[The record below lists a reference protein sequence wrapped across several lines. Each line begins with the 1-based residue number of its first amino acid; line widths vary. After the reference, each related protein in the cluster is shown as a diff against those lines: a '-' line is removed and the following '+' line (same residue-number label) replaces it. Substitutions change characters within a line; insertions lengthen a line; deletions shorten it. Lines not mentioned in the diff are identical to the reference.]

1 MTGKNN
7 SSTQTPGEYIRE
19 RILQPQKMSVTKAAK
34 VLGIGRPAFSNF
46 LNGKAAMSPDMASRI
61 TRAFGIPA
69 QKLHD
74 LQAAYDAAQS
84 KTKGTPANTSA
95 YVPPF
100 LEIVANEVEN
110 WASSIGARPR
120 LSVFL
125 RTLVNSTGIGLTQ
138 VDFPGNDDAERP
150 GWDGFVIATEGTPW
164 IPKGQS
170 GWEFGCNEDP
180 KTKADKDYKKS
191 TKGVDKSDRNNTTF
205 IFVTP
210 RRWPGK
216 KKWVTDRKAEDQWK
230 DVRAYDSSDLE
241 QWLEQSVAGQ
251 TWFSNETQRASY
263 GTRSLD
269 KCWNDWAEA
278 AHPPLARALFKTA
291 VEGAK
296 KTVISRLAK
305 PPEEPIVI
313 AADSTEEAVSF
324 LAELFSETGEDL
336 ATFRDQVVVFDEP
349 GTLPKLAA
357 GSSNFIAVATT
368 RLVERELAPLCHS
381 IHTIVVYPRNATNAE
396 PHILLEP
403 LNYETF
409 RSALEGM
416 GYSRDEIDR
425 LDHESGRSLTV
436 LRRRL
441 SKFPAIRT
449 PEWAADKEAAA
460 SLVPFMFAGAWVS
473 SNQCDQAILS
483 FLANDK
489 PYADLEKRLQE
500 LTRLNDAPVWS
511 IGTSRGVVSKIDLLF
526 AISGTITRP
535 ELETYFDVAKL
546 VLSED
551 DPSLDLP
558 EKDRW
563 AAGMYGKTREISGAL
578 RNGICETLVLLAV
591 HGNILFQK
599 KLGIDIEAMAIRVIR
614 EMLGDPLTTRTLE
627 MHDRDLPTYAEVAP
641 DEFLK
646 ILEKDLKSPT
656 PASFG
661 LMRPVDSGIFGAG
674 CARSGLLWALENLA
688 WSPTT
693 LTRAVLVLAK
703 LAEIKIEDNWMNK
716 PIASLNDIF
725 RSWMPQTAASLDKR
739 VAAMELLRKRHPDIA
754 WQVCM
759 DQFGRDHQ
767 IGSYSHKPRWRNDA
781 QGFGETV
788 TFEEMWGFVGK
799 MADMALSWKSYDKL
813 KICDLIERLHVL
825 DDTRQEIVWSIVKN
839 WASTASDSDKAW
851 VREKI
856 RVTLM
861 SYRGVARS
869 KKSKTNILDV
879 AAKAAYTALEPADIL
894 NRYEWLFR
902 DVWVEESFDEIHD
915 DDMDF
920 RKRDERIAKMR
931 GDALREI
938 MAERG
943 IDGVLALAEMGK
955 APAQIGELMVTTVL
969 PATEVVDFI
978 LTLTHSDDKK
988 DSWTYKMLAMG
999 AIRSIMDDQARTE
1012 VLRTIKKSL
1021 PSERFVKLLELAP
1034 FRAATWILL
1043 NEMDTSH
1050 HNAYWE
1056 AVSPIWER
1064 QSDDELN
1071 EIVDRLL
1078 AAKRPR
1084 AAFACVNIH
1093 LEKLRP
1099 ALLFRLMEGIATG
1112 REEPDGHYQP
1122 QHWYI
1127 EKAFEFLDESGAFS
1141 VEQMAGLELAY
1152 VDALSEKWGA
1162 KEKHG
1167 ISNLEKYI
1175 EKHPEFFAQVVAWV
1189 YKRGDAGKDPKELQ
1203 LDDPAHLENRAKCG
1217 YKIIE
1222 GLRRIPGRNKQGDID
1237 AAFLLGWVNSVRKSC
1252 AELGRQDV
1260 ADLSL
1265 GKLFSHTPKGTDGIW
1280 PCEPVR
1286 DVLEQIQSEEISNG
1300 ITVGLYNSRGAHF
1313 RGEGG
1318 DQERA
1323 LAAMYRQWASALEF
1337 SYPFVASTI
1346 LKNMADS
1353 YERDA
1358 QREDTN
1364 AGIRRRLTTF

>member
-1 MTGKNN
+1 MTGKNA
-7 SSTQTPGEYIRE
+7 SATQTPGDYVRE
-19 RILQPQKMSVTKAAK
+19 EVLKPKKISVTEAAR

-46 LNGKAAMSPDMASRI
+46 LNGKATLSPDMASRI
-61 TRAFGIPA
+61 ARAFGIPA

-74 LQAAYDAAQS
+74 LQAAYDAERARA
-84 KTKGTPANTSA
+84 KGAPANTKA

-100 LEIVANEVEN
+100 LEVLANEIED
-110 WASSIGARPR
+110 WASSIGARSR

-125 RTLVNSTGIGLTQ
+125 RTLVNSTGIGLTK

-150 GWDGFVIATEGTPW
+150 GWDGFVSASEGTPW
-164 IPKGQS
+164 IPGGQS
-170 GWEFGCNEDP
+170 GWEFGCNVDP

-216 KKWVTDRKAEDQWK
+216 KKWVTDRKAEEQWK

-251 TWFSNETQRASY
+251 TWFSNEIQRASN

-269 KCWNDWAEA
+269 KCWNDWAGA
-278 AHPPLARALFKTA
+278 AHPPLTRALFKAA

-296 KTVISRLAK
+296 KTMTSLLEK

-324 LAELFSETGEDL
+324 LSELFSETGEDL
-336 ATFRDQVVVFDEP
+336 ATFRDRVVVFDEP
-349 GTLPKLAA
+349 GMLPKLAA

-368 RLVERELAPLCHS
+368 REVERELAPLCHS

-396 PHILLEP
+396 PHIILEP

-441 SKFPAIRT
+441 SKIPAINT

-460 SLVPFMFAGAWVS
+460 ILAPFMFAGAWVS

-489 PYADLEKRLQE
+489 PYEDLEKRLQE
-500 LTRLNDAPVWS
+500 LTQLNDAPVWS
-511 IGTSRGVVSKIDLLF
+511 IGTSRGVISKIDLLF
-526 AISGTITRP
+526 AISGSITRP
-535 ELETYFDVAKL
+535 ELETYIDVAKL

-591 HGNILFQK
+591 HGNILFQRR
-599 KLGIDIEAMAIRVIR
+599 LGINIEAMTICVIR
-614 EMLGDPLTTRTLE
+614 ELLGDPLTTRTLE

-656 PASFG
+656 PASSG
-661 LMRPVDSGIFGAG
+661 LMRPADSGFFGAG

-693 LTRAVLVLAK
+693 LTRAVLLLAK
-703 LAEIKIEDNWMNK
+703 LAEVKIEDNWVNK
-716 PIASLNDIF
+716 PISSLNAVF

-739 VAAMELLRKRHPDIA
+739 VEVMELLTKRFPDIG
-754 WQVCM
+754 WQICM
-759 DQFGRDHQ
+759 DQFGCDHQ
-767 IGSYSHKPRWRNDA
+767 IGHYSQKPRWRNDA
-781 QGFGETV
+781 QGFGEPV
-788 TFEEMWGFVGK
+788 TRGEMHDFVVK
-799 MADMALSWKSYDKL
+799 IIDMSLNWKEYNKL
-813 KICDLIERLHVL
+813 KLCDLIERLHAL
-825 DDTRQEIVWSIVKN
+825 DDHRQDIVWNIVKN
-839 WASTASDSDKAW
+839 WANTASDPDKAW

-856 RVTLM
+856 RVTFM
-861 SYRGVARS
+861 SYRGFARS
-869 KKSKTNILDV
+869 KRKKKGISDA
-879 AAKAAYTALEPADIL
+879 AAKAAYISLEPTDIL
-894 NRYEWLFR
+894 NKHEWLFR
-902 DVWVEESFDEIHD
+902 DIWVEESFDEIHD
-915 DDMDF
+915 DDIEF
-920 RKRDERIAKMR
+920 HKRDERIAKMR
-931 GDALREI
+931 GDALKEI
-938 MAERG
+938 TNKRG
-943 IDGVLALAEMGK
+943 IEGILALAEMGN
-955 APAQIGELMVTTVL
+955 APAKIGELMVTTVL
-969 PATEVVDFI
+969 PRTEIVNFI
-978 LTLTHSDDKK
+978 LTVIQSGEKK
-988 DSWTYKMLAMG
+988 DSWTYRMLAMG
-999 AIRSIMDDQARTE
+999 AIRSIMDDRVRTE
-1012 VLRTIKKSL
+1012 ILREIKKSL
-1021 PSERFVKLLELAP
+1021 PLERFVKLLELAP
-1034 FRAATWILL
+1034 FRTPTWILL
-1043 NEMDTSH
+1043 NEMDTYYQEV
-1050 HNAYWE
+1050 YWK
-1056 AVSPIWER
+1056 AVSPIWGH

-1071 EIVDRLL
+1071 EIVVQLL

-1084 AAFACVNIH
+1084 AAFRCVEIH

-1099 ALLFRLMEGIATG
+1099 ALLFRLMEGVATG
-1112 REEPDGHYQP
+1112 REEPDEHYQLQP
-1122 QHWYI
+1122 WYI
-1127 EKAFEFLDESGAFS
+1127 EKAIEFLDEGGTFS
-1141 VEQMAGLELAY
+1141 VEQMAGLELAFIE
-1152 VDALSEKWGA
+1152 VLSRKWGS
-1162 KEKHG
+1162 KKNRG
-1167 ISNLEKYI
+1167 IPNLEKYM

-1189 YKRGDAGKDPKELQ
+1189 YRRGDGGKDPKELE
-1203 LDDPAHLENRAKCG
+1203 LDDPKHLENRATRG
-1217 YKIIE
+1217 YKVIE
-1222 GLRRIPGRNKQGDID
+1222 GLQRIPGRNKQDDID
-1237 AAFLLGWVNSVRKSC
+1237 VAFLLGWVNSVRKSC
-1252 AELGRQDV
+1252 AELGRQEGG
-1260 ADLSL
+1260 DLSL
-1265 GKLFSHTPKGTDGIW
+1265 GKLFAEAPKGLDGIW

-1286 DVLEQIQSEEISNG
+1286 QVLEEIQSEKISNG
-1300 ITVGLYNSRGAHF
+1300 ITVGLYNSRGVHY
-1313 RGEGG
+1313 RDEGG
-1318 DQERA
+1318 GQERT
-1323 LAAMYRQWASALEF
+1323 LATMYRRWASALEF

-1358 QREDTN
+1358 QREDTE
-1364 AGIRRRLTTF
+1364 AGIRRRLR